1 MVVLRITQLVKI
13 SFIIIQTLL
22 VVDPKFILRI
32 SLLPPS
38 IVTLHISQM
47 WPLWQITQ
55 VPLIVV
61 LMVIVI
67 FMHCLFVGSVIQL
80 VMLLR
85 KLNCHQLL
93 NQEIILVVMVR
104 LRMVIMKS
112 RLPSINLSIST

>member
-22 VVDPKFILRI
+22 VVDPRFILRI

-47 WPLWQITQ
+47 RPLWRITQ
-55 VPLIVV
+55 VLPIVV
-61 LMVIVI
+61 LTVIVI

-80 VMLLR
+80 VMLLKR
-85 KLNCHQLL
+85 LNYHRLL
-93 NQEIILVVMVR
+93 NRGIILVVMVR

-112 RLPSINLSIST
+112 RLPSINLSISM

>member
-22 VVDPKFILRI
+22 VVDPRFILRI

-47 WPLWQITQ
+47 RPLSQITQ

-61 LMVIVI
+61 LTVIVI

-85 KLNCHQLL
+85 KLNCHRLL
-93 NQEIILVVMVR
+93 NQGIILVVMVR

-112 RLPSINLSIST
+112 RLPSINLSISM

>member
-22 VVDPKFILRI
+22 VVDPRFILRI

-47 WPLWQITQ
+47 RPLSRITQ

-61 LMVIVI
+61 LTVIVI

-80 VMLLR
+80 VMLLKR
-85 KLNCHQLL
+85 LNYHRLL
-93 NQEIILVVMVR
+93 NRGIILVVMGQ
-104 LRMVIMKS
+104 LKMAIMKS
-112 RLPSINLSIST
+112 RLPSISLSISM